1 MVDDVKI
8 NTVESD
14 PQNTYLQVG
23 KWIAQWDAPYE
34 AWYYY
39 NSESGVSTWTKP
51 AELEGIEFTDPVPDI
66 TAAKQKVKAAHKL
79 KEQEIEAE
87 AVGGAGG
94 GSQPRPERDGAHH
107 HGHHHHHQHGP
118 AQQQPPLTHHNSL
131 SIGPR
136 PTSQPNSRPPSQ
148 VVDPIFDQSFNKPTN
163 RPQTVSQQLNLG
175 QQSSQGNSNGYASPT
190 SAPANNYAAPA
201 PAKDS
206 GDAYGS
212 PLADPSPSYNA
223 GAVPPK
229 PSGKPVLEYTID
241 CLRRNG
247 AVCLDP
253 SGSFNQIFSNGWKDG
268 LLIAIGAFII
278 YNAILYVVIANS
290 GRSVENVGLFSFVPK
305 YSKRGFSEL
314 LQNLPDAEQINSI
327 IKSLESQNAIEYR

>member
-94 GSQPRPERDGAHH
+94 GTQPRPERDGAHH
-107 HGHHHHHQHGP
+107 GHHHQHQHGP
-118 AQQQPPLTHHNSL
+118 GQQQHQPQAHLAAQLPASL
-131 SIGPR
+131 AGGGSHLR
-136 PTSQPNSRPPSQ
+136 PELQQT
-148 VVDPIFDQSFNKPTN
+148 DQ
-163 RPQTVSQQLNLG
+163 QT
-175 QQSSQGNSNGYASPT
+175 
-190 SAPANNYAAPA
+190 
-201 PAKDS
+201 
-206 GDAYGS
+206 
-212 PLADPSPSYNA
+212 
-223 GAVPPK
+223 
-229 PSGKPVLEYTID
+229 
-241 CLRRNG
+241 
-247 AVCLDP
+247 
-253 SGSFNQIFSNGWKDG
+253 
-268 LLIAIGAFII
+268 
-278 YNAILYVVIANS
+278 
-290 GRSVENVGLFSFVPK
+290 
-305 YSKRGFSEL
+305 
-314 LQNLPDAEQINSI
+314 
-327 IKSLESQNAIEYR
+327 